1 MLLFV
6 LFTHPLLLSCLP
18 VYLLRPQIS
27 SLFAVFHFLP
37 LSLHLNSTRAD
48 QRNLEKSTPSISR
61 PVTGDQP
68 LNLSNP
74 RITRG
79 THRDRLLMQTS
90 MFEPLSCTRNKAM
103 LLLPLNQAFFFFP
116 PFISGCLL
124 AGCCLSV
131 AAVGTLGAVHSW
143 SFVLCGVFIMGGGF
157 SQRPSPSVSG
167 TSLFPAEPTFPAS
180 TFTPNLFHSF
190 NRLTGV
196 ALLLINNYCLV
207 KKKKGLKK
215 LSSLSFAKSR
225 QSTKVKHF
233 TTLLIR

>member
-1 MLLFV
+1 MISLCIYPIHGSQGELTV
-6 LFTHPLLLSCLP
+6 TVCWCRRACL
-18 VYLLRPQIS
+18 
-27 SLFAVFHFLP
+27 SLFHAPETRPCCFCLW
-37 LSLHLNSTRAD
+37 SL
-48 QRNLEKSTPSISR
+48 
-61 PVTGDQP
+61 
-68 LNLSNP
+68 
-74 RITRG
+74 
-79 THRDRLLMQTS
+79 
-90 MFEPLSCTRNKAM
+90 F
-103 LLLPLNQAFFFFP
+103 

-131 AAVGTLGAVHSW
+131 VAVGTLGAVHSW

-167 TSLFPAEPTFPAS
+167 TLLFPAEPTFPAS
-180 TFTPNLFHSF
+180 TFTSNLFHFF

-207 KKKKGLKK
+207 KKGLKK
-215 LSSLSFAKSR
+215 LSTLSFAKPR